1 MSKNLLPITYYPL
14 PITHLF
20 DPTIK
25 IEKLVSIFSSCVM
38 MAIASLKTLSA
49 GYCHDCSA

>member
-1 MSKNLLPITYYPL
+1 MKRKIVPL
-14 PITHLF
+14 PIHITS
-20 DPTIK
+20 TIK

-38 MAIASLKTLSA
+38 MAIASLKTLPA

>member
-1 MSKNLLPITYYPL
+1 MSKNLLPITHYPL
-14 PITHLF
+14 PIYI

-38 MAIASLKTLSA
+38 MAIASLKTLLA